1 MSHIT
6 ILPSNEGQTQDL
18 LESPMTPSETAQ
30 KLQLE
35 ARSRAAAADKF
46 EQQRIMADCL
56 LKIYQDRLF
65 RGEQGGRGWGDYLK
79 NEISLLGYGE
89 LSTDSAASEL
99 NWCVLCN
106 AIDEWNEANPGKQL
120 GYPKGRSYMDGWT
133 TLFDRHEVK
142 GGGSGYMP
150 FSDNPAEAA
159 LKTWKTACF
168 KLGEKGATPSWNEAR
183 AIGRA
188 ARDKGLGRATSYITS
203 TSYTSQAR
211 GPRASASGDDVPT
224 QPEPEVVPRTVS
236 PEVLEQA
243 RAAREAR
250 EAARLDPR
258 DIERLSKH
266 DPIPMNEA
274 ETYCGIISRL
284 QMEAQSLRVWVE
296 RCLDLYGTEGM
307 EALRNGIDLG
317 IFDVSD
323 DIHRITAIRQDIERT
338 LDYLTDDFEP
348 GCFSATRF
356 EAEPAI

>member
-6 ILPSNEGQTQDL
+6 ILPSDEGQTQDL

-56 LKIYQDRLF
+56 LNIYQDRLF
-65 RGEQGGRGWGDYLK
+65 RGEQGGRSWGDYLK

-120 GYPKGRSYMDGWT
+120 GYPKGRSYMEGWT
-133 TLFDRHEVK
+133 TLFDRRVAA
-142 GGGSGYMP
+142 GASSYMP
-150 FSDNPAEAA
+150 FGDNPAEAA

-168 KLGEKGATPSWNEAR
+168 KLGEKGATPNRVQAN

-188 ARDKGLGRATSYITS
+188 ARDAGLGRQSAFTREGSI
-203 TSYTSQAR
+203 QQIIGAR
-211 GPRASASGDDVPT
+211 HGGAPIQDE
-224 QPEPEVVPRTVS
+224 EPEVVPRTVS

-323 DIHRITAIRQDIERT
+323 DIQRITAIRQDIERT

>member
-6 ILPSNEGQTQDL
+6 VIPSDEGQTQDL

-46 EQQRIMADCL
+46 EKQRIMAGCL

-65 RGEQGGRGWGDYLK
+65 RGEQGGRSWGDYLK

-133 TLFDRHEVK
+133 TLFDRRRMA
-142 GGGSGYMP
+142 GGENYMP

-168 KLGEKGATPSWNEAR
+168 KLGTKGGVPDRREAN

-188 ARDKGLGRATSYITS
+188 ARDQGLGRTA
-203 TSYTSQAR
+203 QALPAISSNLPRPGR
-211 GPRASASGDDVPT
+211 GGIED
-224 QPEPEVVPRTVS
+224 EPEVVPRTVS

-258 DIERLSKH
+258 DIEQLSKH

-307 EALRNGIDLG
+307 ETLRNGIDLG

-323 DIHRITAIRQDIERT
+323 DIQRITAIQQDIERT

>member
-1 MSHIT
+1 
-6 ILPSNEGQTQDL
+6 
-18 LESPMTPSETAQ
+18 MTPSETAQ

-65 RGEQGGRGWGDYLK
+65 RGEQGGRSWGDYLK

-133 TLFDRHEVK
+133 TLFDRRITT
-142 GGGSGYMP
+142 GGGSAYMP

-168 KLGEKGATPSWNEAR
+168 KLGTKGGVPDRRDAN

-188 ARDKGLGRATSYITS
+188 ARDQGMGRVTTLGRVNS
-203 TSYTSQAR
+203 TNLGLAGSRPGREREEDQS
-211 GPRASASGDDVPT
+211 
-224 QPEPEVVPRTVS
+224 EPEVVPRTVS

-258 DIERLSKH
+258 DIEQLSKH

-323 DIHRITAIRQDIERT
+323 DIQRITAIRQDIERT

>member
-1 MSHIT
+1 
-6 ILPSNEGQTQDL
+6 
-18 LESPMTPSETAQ
+18 MTPSETAQ

-46 EQQRIMADCL
+46 EKQRIMAGCL

-65 RGEQGGRGWGDYLK
+65 RGEQGGRSWGDYLK

-106 AIDEWNEANPGKQL
+106 AIDEWNDANPGKQL
-120 GYPKGRSYMDGWT
+120 GYPKSRTYMDGWT
-133 TLFDRHEVK
+133 TLFDRRITS
-142 GGGSGYMP
+142 GGGSTYMP

-168 KLGEKGATPSWNEAR
+168 KLGTKGGIPNAHEAR

-188 ARDKGLGRATSYITS
+188 ARDQGMGRVTTLGRVNS
-203 TSYTSQAR
+203 TNLGLTGSRTVR
-211 GPRASASGDDVPT
+211 EREDN
-224 QPEPEVVPRTVS
+224 QPEPEVVSRTVS

-258 DIERLSKH
+258 DIKQLSKH

-323 DIHRITAIRQDIERT
+323 DIQRITAIQQDIERT

>member
-1 MSHIT
+1 
-6 ILPSNEGQTQDL
+6 
-18 LESPMTPSETAQ
+18 MTPSETAQ

-46 EQQRIMADCL
+46 EKQRIMAGCL

-65 RGEQGGRGWGDYLK
+65 RGEQGGRSWGDYLR

-133 TLFDRHEVK
+133 TLFDRRISN
-142 GGGSGYMP
+142 GAQNYMP
-150 FSDNPAEAA
+150 FSDNPAEVA

-168 KLGEKGATPSWNEAR
+168 KLGTKGGVPDRREAN

-188 ARDKGLGRATSYITS
+188 ARDQGMGRVSPQMRSNAGANLVSARPGRAEN
-203 TSYTSQAR
+203 
-211 GPRASASGDDVPT
+211 D

-258 DIERLSKH
+258 DIEQLSKH

-323 DIHRITAIRQDIERT
+323 DIQRITAIQQDIERT